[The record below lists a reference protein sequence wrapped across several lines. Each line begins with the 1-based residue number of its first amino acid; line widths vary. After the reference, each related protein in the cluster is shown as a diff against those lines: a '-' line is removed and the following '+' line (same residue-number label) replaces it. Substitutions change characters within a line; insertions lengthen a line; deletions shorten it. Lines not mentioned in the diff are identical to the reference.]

1 MTYDFSN
8 YICGVNGLTCIGC
21 SLFCRSRKE
30 KAMNREHVV
39 QVGFS
44 FDEDKIIDSMS
55 KSLEKKL
62 SNEVE
67 DGVRKNFF
75 KKDDY
80 WGNSI
85 PDRASEVMKAWLE
98 EHKDE
103 VIQETASMLVDKLW
117 KTKAVKDMVKAVG
130 EEVKDDGSV

>member
-1 MTYDFSN
+1 
-8 YICGVNGLTCIGC
+8 
-21 SLFCRSRKE
+21 
-30 KAMNREHVV
+30 MNREHVV

-44 FDEDKIIDSMS
+44 FDEDKIINSMC

-62 SNEVE
+62 ADEVE

-85 PDRASEVMKAWLE
+85 PAEASRVMKDWLDD
-98 EHKDE
+98 HKDE
-103 VIQETASMLVDKLW
+103 VIQEAASMLVEKLW
-117 KTKAVKDMVKAVG
+117 RTKAVKDMVKAVG
-130 EEVKDDGSV
+130 EEVTEYGKT

>member
-1 MTYDFSN
+1 
-8 YICGVNGLTCIGC
+8 
-21 SLFCRSRKE
+21 
-30 KAMNREHVV
+30 MNREHVV

-44 FDEDKIIDSMS
+44 FDEDKIIDSMC

-62 SNEVE
+62 ADEIE
-67 DGVRKNFF
+67 AGVRKNFF

-85 PDRASEVMKAWLE
+85 PDRASAVMKAWFND
-98 EHKDE
+98 HQDE
-103 VIQETASMLVDKLW
+103 VIQETASMLVEKLW

-130 EEVKDDGSV
+130 EEVKEYSTLTPAVWVSTNCKANEVVKEDKDDGSV

>member
-44 FDEDKIIDSMS
+44 FDEDKIINSMT

-62 SNEVE
+62 TDEVE

-75 KKDDY
+75 KQNDY
-80 WGNSI
+80 WGNDI
-85 PDRASEVMKAWLE
+85 PSQASQVMKAWLN

-103 VIQETASMLVDKLW
+103 VIQETASMLVEKLYR
-117 KTKAVKDMVKAVG
+117 TKAIKDMIKAVG
-130 EEVKDDGSV
+130 EEAKEYGSV